1 MYLKKSYYLKIE
13 SYYYPL
19 PYKKSYY
26 LKIKSILGVPVMD
39 QWLTNPTSVHE
50 DMVSIPGVTQWA
62 KDPVLP

>member
-1 MYLKKSYYLKIE
+1 IE

-39 QWLTNPTSVHE
+39 QSDKISRDRTCIPTES
-50 DMVSIPGVTQWA
+50 SW
-62 KDPVLP
+62 VLHLLSQELLKFKYE